1 MYLFED
7 YFDETKENI
16 AYENE
21 AELLRDLL
29 SLLDLILQ
37 PLLKKCVDA
46 GGGSRYAGIGRAQEL
61 LNRGGREQTEENK
74 MMSREAAEGSEYIK
88 NRLAVTKEAE
98 TEFRLLFLIRRF
110 QLLPWETLAVL
121 LALSTQCDPKYSRIF
136 GLLQGDP
143 KCFWPTVGL
152 LHELM
157 AIYGENTD
165 GQSPDFEKN
174 GKEQASFPFTAMI
187 SETAALLFADSEK
200 PEYGSVF
207 STPLLLREEIL
218 RFFREREMDFGPDND
233 VCSMVEKEPEPLF
246 YEKELA
252 SLELLYQKE
261 ETKQKPIVYLE
272 GPDPADILH
281 VLSYLSAGHTM
292 RVYCVDADAAAKAEE
307 SGISPTS
314 GLRSLLIMQRLFPG
328 VIAVKAG
335 REISLGTA
343 PLQRFLRLCR
353 IISGAFPVF
362 LYGQQK
368 MPVFSEGEVP
378 VPLTFPLPDVTRR
391 EQIWHYFLEEFEKE
405 NITVAPDISADDL
418 ADCYELTF
426 GRIREAC
433 RRAGLLAK
441 ISENNEMD
449 KNILRHS
456 LTGIGG
462 ARFGELATRIES
474 VYGWQDLQIADS
486 QRSTLD
492 IAIKRFR
499 MRNRIAK
506 AWELEKKNAYGNG
519 VSVLL
524 YGPPGTGKT
533 MAAQVIA
540 GEIGLPLFRVDIS
553 QLFSKYIGETSKN
566 LAKVFTE
573 ASKTSCILFFDEADA
588 LFTKRTEVTDSKD
601 RHANAETAYLLQRI
615 EEYRGFSILATN
627 HYNQFDQA
635 FVRRIAYVVH
645 LDSPT
650 EEERLKL
657 WKHTLPEQVPLENG
671 IDFAFLAKNF
681 ELSGSNIKSILYSAA
696 YLAGAEEKALG
707 PRHIVTAMRCEFE
720 KLGRLLNS
728 TDLGNY
734 AVYL

>member
-61 LNRGGREQTEENK
+61 LKRGGREQTEENK

-110 QLLPWETLAVL
+110 QLLQWETLAVL

-165 GQSPDFEKN
+165 G
-174 GKEQASFPFTAMI
+174 MI
-187 SETAALLFADSEK
+187 SETAALLFADQEK

-207 STPLLLREEIL
+207 STPLLLRGEIL

-233 VCSMVEKEPEPLF
+233 VCSMAKKESEPLF

-252 SLELLYQKE
+252 FLEQLYQKE
-261 ETKQKPIVYLE
+261 EIKQKPLIYLE

-281 VLSYLSAGHTM
+281 VLSYLSDGHAM
-292 RVYCVDADAAAKAEE
+292 RLYCVDADAAAKAEDR
-307 SGISPTS
+307 GISPVS
-314 GLRSLLIMQRLFPG
+314 RLKSLLIMQRLYPG
-328 VIAVKAG
+328 VIAVKAC
-335 REISLGTA
+335 EDSSLFTA
-343 PLQRFLRLCR
+343 PVQRFLRQCR
-353 IISGAFPVF
+353 EVSGAFPVF
-362 LYGQQK
+362 LYGQLK

-378 VPLTFPLPDVTRR
+378 VPLTFPLPDVTMRK
-391 EQIWHYFLEEFEKE
+391 QIWHYFLEEFEKE
-405 NITVAPDISADDL
+405 KIAVSQDISADDL
-418 ADCYELTF
+418 ADCYELSF
-426 GRIREAC
+426 GRIREAG

-441 ISENNEMD
+441 ISENNVMD
-449 KNILRHS
+449 KSILRNS

-486 QRSTLD
+486 QRSTLE

-524 YGPPGTGKT
+524 YGPPGPGKT

-650 EEERLKL
+650 EEERLQL

-707 PRHIVTAMRCEFE
+707 PQHIVAAMRCEFE

-734 AVYL
+734 AVFL